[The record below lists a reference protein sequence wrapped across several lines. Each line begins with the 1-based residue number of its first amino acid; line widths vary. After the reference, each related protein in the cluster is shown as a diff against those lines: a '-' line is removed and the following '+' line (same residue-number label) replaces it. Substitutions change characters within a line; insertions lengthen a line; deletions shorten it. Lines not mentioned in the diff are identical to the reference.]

1 MEKKTANK
9 YTINDQGMY
18 HYFEDMLYNS
28 SGEKLPAEWKLG
40 NHEEEYGLT
49 EHNVDMLLGSRKL
62 LYSQEDAQN
71 QLCLLETLE
80 KFVHEYIGI
89 PGIDELLVN
98 NYAAIE
104 NAIFLEHDE
113 NGNPKNIR
121 EHAKHQ
127 IKNAYLGSVLLL
139 QYDYLKDVAKT
150 IYREQSPTT
159 QYLKREA
166 KRSVQ
171 EQPYKKNGRWTDA
184 TDDAIIAKLKEFSYK
199 IFMIASLLHDI
210 GYPLEYY
217 LRLAGQMT
225 NYPPYLKILSAT
237 AKADFAELKSYL
249 TETKLFRLID
259 NRKIEKKYSKNDHG
273 VLSAVSL
280 LMHFYHNG
288 KIYSLSKDQQCLVE
302 MAAIAIYKHTDRFDE
317 NTRMVYLT
325 DPVSYMVR
333 LCDDMQEWER
343 FKILINRKH
352 NYLQCG
358 TCRKLMG
365 ENDGIYSCSSCG
377 KNYKKLTK
385 IDNQKINYV
394 YLCDEL
400 VIERNDQK
408 TKITFSFNLLK
419 QLEIILDDYTAV
431 KKCEKNVNDVRTLLK
446 DQSMQPSIDIDYFV
460 SNNPVMIVNRII
472 GGQEGRDKLKELC
485 VNTGD
490 KINKQIIDFLNAFDK
505 LNATDYGKK
514 VETDELRYWKKARD
528 FVSNYYGQIS
538 DMYEKLHSEENQ

>member
-18 HYFEDMLYNS
+18 HYFEGMIYNFS
-28 SGEKLPAEWKLG
+28 EEKLPPEWKLG

-49 EHNVDMLLGSRKL
+49 ENNVDMLLGSRRL
-62 LYSQEDAQN
+62 LYSQEDAEN

-89 PGIDELLVN
+89 PGMDELLIN

-104 NAIFLEHDE
+104 NGIFLEHDE

-139 QYDYLKDVAKT
+139 QCDYLEDVAKT
-150 IYREQSPTT
+150 IDREQSPIT

-166 KRSVQ
+166 KRSIY
-171 EQPYKKNGRWTDA
+171 ERSGRQIEA
-184 TDDAIIAKLKEFSYK
+184 TDDEIIAKLKEFSYK
-199 IFMIASLLHDI
+199 IFMMASLLHDI

-249 TETKLFRLID
+249 TESKLFRMID

-352 NYLQCG
+352 NYLQCDA
-358 TCRKLMG
+358 CRKLMV
-365 ENDGIYSCSSCG
+365 ENDGIYSCPDCE
-377 KNYKKLTK
+377 KKYRKLTK

-394 YLCDEL
+394 YLCDKL
-400 VIERNDQK
+400 VIERNEQR
-408 TKITFSFNLLK
+408 TKINFSFNLLK
-419 QLEIILDDYTAV
+419 QLEIILDDYVAV
-431 KKCEKNVNDVRTLLK
+431 KKCEKNVRDVINMLK
-446 DQSMQPSIDIDYFV
+446 DQSLQPSIEIDYFV

-472 GGQEGRDKLKELC
+472 GGQEGLDKLKVLC
-485 VNTGD
+485 ADNGD
-490 KINKQIIDFLNAFDK
+490 KTNEQIIKFLKVFDK
-505 LNATDYGKK
+505 LDESDYGKK
-514 VETDELRYWKKARD
+514 VETDELRYWEKAKQ
-528 FVSNYYGQIS
+528 FVIDYYGEIC
-538 DMYEKLHSEENQ
+538 DMYEKLHCEEEA

>member
-1 MEKKTANK
+1 MVKKTANR
-9 YTINDQGMY
+9 YTINDQKMY
-18 HYFEDMLYNS
+18 EYFENMIYNS
-28 SGEKLPAEWKLG
+28 PEKNLPVEWKVG

-49 EHNVDMLLGSRKL
+49 EHNVDMLLGSRSL
-62 LYSQEDAQN
+62 LYSQEDAEN
-71 QLCLLETLE
+71 QLCLLDTLE

-89 PGIDELLVN
+89 PGIDELMIN

-113 NGNPKNIR
+113 NGRPKNIR

-127 IKNAYLGSVLLL
+127 MKNAYLGSVLLL
-139 QYDYLKDVAKT
+139 QCNYLQDVAKT
-150 IYREQSPTT
+150 IDREQGPIT

-166 KRSVQ
+166 QRSI
-171 EQPYKKNGRWTDA
+171 EEKIYNKNGSQEGA
-184 TDDAIIAKLKEFSYK
+184 TDIEIIAKLEEFSYK

-225 NYPPYLKILSAT
+225 DYPPYLKILNAT
-237 AKADFAELKSYL
+237 AKADFAELKAYL
-249 TETKLFRLID
+249 MESKLFRMID
-259 NRKIEKKYSKNDHG
+259 NKKIEKKYSKNDHG

-288 KIYSLSKDQQCLVE
+288 KIFSLSKEQQCLVE
-302 MAAIAIYKHTDRFDE
+302 MAAIAIYKHTDRFE
-317 NTRMVYLT
+317 ESTRMVYLT

-358 TCRKLMG
+358 ICGKRVE
-365 ENDGIYSCSSCG
+365 ENNGIYRCACG
-377 KNYKKLTK
+377 QSYKKLTK

-400 VIERNDQK
+400 IIEYNNEK
-408 TKITFSFNLLK
+408 VKIAFSFNLLK
-419 QLEIILDDYTAV
+419 QLEILLDDYAAV
-431 KKCEKNVNDVRTLLK
+431 RKCDKNVRDVINLLNN
-446 DQSMQPSIDIDYFV
+446 QSMQPPIEIDYFV
-460 SNNPVMIVNRII
+460 SNNPIMIVDRITGGREERKKLRKVCTNI
-472 GGQEGRDKLKELC
+472 GGKSNEQISDFLDKFDKLKAE
-485 VNTGD
+485 
-490 KINKQIIDFLNAFDK
+490 
-505 LNATDYGKK
+505 DYGGQL
-514 VETDELRYWKKARD
+514 EIDELKYRKKAKE
-528 FVSNYYGQIS
+528 FVLEYYGQIC
-538 DMYEKLHSEENQ
+538 DLYEIMKQID